1 MVDESDVCTAVCRV
15 LVLPYRY
22 PYGNGG
28 NTCRATG
35 AEGAAGSDKRHTSKV
50 QYGYPDG
57 IYTCTYIHTY
67 EFESMI

>member
-35 AEGAAGSDKRHTSKV
+35 AEGAAGSDKRHTSKLQGTV
-50 QYGYPDG
+50 PGR
-57 IYTCTYIHTY
+57 YIHIIH
-67 EFESMI
+67 MNMNLKV